1 MSDAAHP
8 RPRQVTTAGVMG
20 VTGSVL
26 VILSLFDTLASLRTV
41 EVRESV
47 ESYLASPQG
56 EDLGVSTAWFL
67 DALHVTV
74 LANGAFAATAA
85 VLGVYVFQR
94 HQGARIGFTIA
105 AGLLVV
111 GMWVVAGF
119 LPSVLVGVTIVVA
132 FAAALMW
139 SPPARDWFAGRAP
152 RQPEPLV
159 APPPRPIR
167 HDPPP
172 ASPPSSSW
180 APPVAPP
187 GESAPGA
194 SPQPAP
200 AAYPF
205 GEQRPS
211 TATLP
216 YPAPSALGA
225 TPEQPV
231 AARRPG
237 AVAAALLMTWLCS
250 GVVLFSFGV
259 VLLMLLLAQD
269 TLLSAVRR
277 NPAVQDYGLTTADLL
292 SALWV
297 TVAIFLFWSLAGLVL
312 ATLAWRRV
320 TFGWVLLV
328 VSAVM
333 TALVGFVTFPFGLLV
348 GIPAALTA
356 GLLLSGPARRWYL
369 QRDQLPP
376 QGPEQGPQQGSQPQ
390 QPGPPPG
397 QPPVW

>member
-1 MSDAAHP
+1 MSDTAHP

-20 VTGSVL
+20 VAGSVL

-41 EVRESV
+41 EVREAV
-47 ESYLASPQG
+47 ERYLASPQG
-56 EDLGVSTAWFL
+56 RDLGVSTGWFL

-111 GMWVVAGF
+111 GMWIVAGF

-159 APPPRPIR
+159 APAPRPVR
-167 HDPPP
+167 HDPPHP
-172 ASPPSSSW
+172 SSPPSPSW
-180 APPVAPP
+180 APPAAPGRADAPP
-187 GESAPGA
+187 PSQP
-194 SPQPAP
+194 PAP
-200 AAYPF
+200 ASYPF
-205 GEQRPS
+205 GEQRPAS
-211 TATLP
+211 TTVP
-216 YPAPSALGA
+216 YPSPSAPGA
-225 TPEQPV
+225 ATGP
-231 AARRPG
+231 ADGARRPG
-237 AVAAALLMTWLCS
+237 AVVAALLMAWLCS
-250 GVVLFSFGV
+250 GVVLFVFGV
-259 VLLMLLLAQD
+259 VLLMLLLSQD
-269 TLLSAVRR
+269 TLLSAARQ
-277 NPAVQDYGLTTADLL
+277 NPAIQDYGLTTADLL
-292 SALWV
+292 SAFWV
-297 TVAIFLFWSLAGLVL
+297 TVAVFLFWSLAGLVL
-312 ATLAWRRV
+312 AVLAWRRV
-320 TFGWVLLV
+320 TSGWVLLV

-333 TALVGFVTFPFGLLV
+333 SALVGFVTFPFGLLV
-348 GIPAALTA
+348 GIPAALTT

-369 QRDQLPP
+369 QRDRLPP
-376 QGPEQGPQQGSQPQ
+376 GPPPRGGQAQ